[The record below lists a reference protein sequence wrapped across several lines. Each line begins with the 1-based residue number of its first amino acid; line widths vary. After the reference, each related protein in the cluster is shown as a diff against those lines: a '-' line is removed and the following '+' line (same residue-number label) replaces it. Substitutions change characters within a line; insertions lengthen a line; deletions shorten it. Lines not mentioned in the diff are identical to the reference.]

1 MLRHALE
8 VFLINCRIPGTGSFH
23 PYRQTHYAE
32 VFGINKY
39 NTIELPGSHASH
51 LALTILPSSK
61 VGMPRKR
68 IITLLI
74 GKQLAQSWGSPR
86 YYSNNSHMLN

>member
-8 VFLINCRIPGTGSFH
+8 VFLIDCRIPGTGSFH

-61 VGMPRKR
+61 VDMPRKTSLHTYR
-68 IITLLI
+68 QTVGAELGLPQILL
-74 GKQLAQSWGSPR
+74 K
-86 YYSNNSHMLN
+86 